1 LPKRRNPAFAW
12 VDPRKVHE
20 TGFHDLEDLHSE
32 NVFLTNQFFRAKS
45 NCLKRFSRPDRQ
57 SGRSLLT
64 VRCGVKVHLA
74 QDRISMNRYC
84 FRLLSFLVILVG
96 SACTPKAFAQPAH
109 TAQAPAYLDPS
120 LPVDT
125 RVDDLISR
133 MTLGEKASQLV
144 NQSRAIPRLNIPEYD
159 WWSEALHGVARAGT
173 ATVFPEPIGLA
184 ATFDTPLIHDMA
196 VVISTEA
203 RAKHE
208 QAVRAGRRDIMEG
221 LDFWSPNINIFRD
234 PRWGRGQETYG
245 EDPYLTARMGV
256 AFVTGMQGDNRK
268 YYRVIATP
276 KHYAVHSGPEPTR
289 HSVDV
294 KASKHDIE
302 DTYLPAF
309 RATVIE
315 GQAASVMCAY
325 NRVNSEPACAN
336 TVLLK
341 DHLRGT
347 WKFNGY
353 VVSDCDAI
361 TDIFEGHHY
370 THSMAE
376 AAAISLKMGMDNECA
391 DFFKKATSNADYGK
405 YLDAVKQGL
414 LTEKDIDVA
423 LKRLLTARFRLGMF
437 DPPEMVP
444 YAGIPE
450 SEIDSALHRELAL
463 KLARESMVLLK
474 NDGVLPLSS
483 VKKIAVSGPLAE
495 STRILEGNYNGTPS
509 RSTTALEGIRRQFA
523 GAEVTFSPGM
533 NFLRTET
540 LIPTARLSTSSGQ
553 PGLTAEYFSGSF
565 EGAPQT
571 VRVDPVVDLQTL
583 FPERESVAPP
593 AGLKNFAVRWT
604 GYLTPDESG
613 TYRIGLNGSMN
624 RLWLDDK
631 LIVDDLALHDP
642 KPNTATVELEKGH
655 KYGVKIEYGPG
666 GTGIKFIWLRILP
679 NPVVDAV
686 ADAKQADV
694 AIAVVGITSQL
705 EGEEMKVEVPGFKGG
720 DRTSLDL
727 PAEEEELL
735 EALGNTG
742 KPLIVVLMNGSALS
756 VNWAAQHANAILDAW
771 YSGEEGGTAIAQT
784 LAGVNNPS
792 GRLPVTFYKGVDQ
805 LPPFEDYSMK
815 NRTYRYFE
823 GEPLYP
829 FGFGLSYSRF
839 AYSHLK
845 LSTNDLQAGSPLGV
859 ELDVSNSSDK
869 DGDEVVEVY
878 LEFPKLAGAPLR
890 ALRAFTRV
898 HVGVG
903 STEHVAFTLQPRD
916 LSYVNENGDRLVSAG
931 TYRVRIGQPEASAE
945 SEFSIHGEQG
955 LPE

>member
-1 LPKRRNPAFAW
+1 MTANASQVLRLFALILAAVLPQ
-12 VDPRKVHE
+12 
-20 TGFHDLEDLHSE
+20 TMS
-32 NVFLTNQFFRAKS
+32 
-45 NCLKRFSRPDRQ
+45 
-57 SGRSLLT
+57 
-64 VRCGVKVHLA
+64 
-74 QDRISMNRYC
+74 
-84 FRLLSFLVILVG
+84 
-96 SACTPKAFAQPAH
+96 AQPAH
-109 TAQAPAYLDPS
+109 TAQSPAYLDPM
-120 LPVDT
+120 LPIDV
-125 RVDDLISR
+125 RADDLLSR
-133 MTLGEKASQLV
+133 MTLEEKASQLV

-184 ATFDTPLIHDMA
+184 ATFDSPLIHEMA
-196 VVISTEA
+196 VVIGTEA

-245 EDPYLTARMGV
+245 EDPYLTARIGV
-256 AFVTGMQGDNRK
+256 AFVTGLQGDNPK

-289 HSVDV
+289 HSIDV
-294 KASKHDIE
+294 GASKHDME

-309 RATVIE
+309 RAAIVE
-315 GQAASVMCAY
+315 GQAASIMCAY
-325 NRVNSEPACAN
+325 NRVNGEPACAN
-336 TVLLK
+336 AFLLK
-341 DHLRGT
+341 DHLRGA
-347 WKFNGY
+347 WKFDGY

-361 TDIFEGHHY
+361 TDIYEGHHY

-376 AAAISLKMGMDNECA
+376 AAAISLKTGMDNECA
-391 DFFKKATSNADYGK
+391 DFFKKATSNADYAK

-414 LTEKDIDVA
+414 LTEKDLEVA
-423 LKRLLTARFRLGMF
+423 LKRLLIARFRLGMF

-450 SEIDSALHRELAL
+450 SEIDSARHRELAL
-463 KLARESMVLLK
+463 KMARESMVLLK
-474 NDGVLPLSS
+474 NDGVLPLSG
-483 VKKIAVSGPLAE
+483 VKRIAVSGPLAE
-495 STRILEGNYNGTPS
+495 STRVLEGNYNGTPS
-509 RSTTALEGIRRQFA
+509 RSTTALEGIRKQFG
-523 GAEVTFSPGM
+523 GAEVSFTPGM

-540 LIPTARLSTSSGQ
+540 LVPTARLSTPSGQ
-553 PGLTAEYFSGSF
+553 PGLTAEYFSTNFDGP
-565 EGAPQT
+565 PQT
-571 VRVDPVVDLQTL
+571 VRVDGVVDLQTL
-583 FPERESVAPP
+583 FPEGESIAPP
-593 AGLKNFAVRWT
+593 DGLKNFAVRWT

-613 TYRIGLNGSMN
+613 SYRVGLNGSMN

-642 KPNTATVELEKGH
+642 KPNTAAVELEKGRR
-655 KYGVKIEYGPG
+655 YAIKIEYGPG

-679 NPVVDAV
+679 NPVADAV
-686 ADAKQADV
+686 NAAKQADL

-735 EALGNTG
+735 EALANTG
-742 KPLIVVLMNGSALS
+742 KPLVVVLMNGSALS
-756 VNWAAQHANAILDAW
+756 VNWAAQHANAILEAW
-771 YSGEEGGTAIAQT
+771 YPGEEGGTAIAQT

-792 GRLPVTFYKGVDQ
+792 GRLPITFYKGVDQ

-829 FGFGLSYSRF
+829 FGFGLSYSKF
-839 AYSHLK
+839 TYSHLR
-845 LSTNDLQAGSPLGV
+845 LSTNDLEAGTPLGV
-859 ELDVSNSSDK
+859 EMDVSNASDK
-869 DGDEVVEVY
+869 DGDEVVQVY
-878 LEFPKLAGAPLR
+878 LEFPKVAGAPLR
-890 ALRAFTRV
+890 ALRAFSRV
-898 HVGVG
+898 HLTAG
-903 STEHVAFTLQPRD
+903 STEHVTFTLQPRD
-916 LSYVNENGDRLVSAG
+916 LSYVNANGDRFVSAG
-931 TYRVRIGQPEASAE
+931 SYRIRIGSGPPEGGAE
-945 SEFSIHGEQG
+945 AELSIHGQQG